1 LFADYTAAF
10 IKQAVFHPVRFYRQL
25 MAETAAEQAE
35 VGLFLQSA
43 MQNATTEEEAQYLQ
57 ELLQEWQGMQNA

>member
-1 LFADYTAAF
+1 
-10 IKQAVFHPVRFYRQL
+10 

-35 VGLFLQSA
+35 IGLFLQSA
-43 MQNATTEEEAQYLQ
+43 MQNATTEDEAQYLQ